1 MKPVKHYSIDKIL
14 LSNASAHS
22 VATDPIS
29 DCIVVEEPLEV
40 WFGYSLINAP
50 VPELLYTTMRTPGDD
65 INLVLG
71 WLFCSGII
79 QNLSDVFSINHT
91 GAQRLKLQTT
101 NRIMV
106 TFSKMIDVTQYKRA
120 DVVSSACGV
129 CGQQSIDSLLEKLS
143 NRTQTTTKAH
153 SLSIQSLSKLVSGL
167 SERQT
172 IFKQTGGNHG
182 VALFDYQTHLLD
194 VREDVGRHNALDKLI
209 GASFSTLTKSNHDI
223 AGVVLSGRVGFEMIQ
238 KTAMAGL
245 HYVIAIGAP
254 SSLAIDLAED
264 CDICLLGFVKPQ
276 RCNLYTGRHLL
287 SDKLTHQGM

>member
-1 MKPVKHYSIDKIL
+1 M
-14 LSNASAHS
+14 SNASEYS
-22 VATDPIS
+22 VATNQTL

-40 WFGYSLINAP
+40 WFGYSVINAP

-79 QNLSDVFSINHT
+79 QGLSDVFSINHT
-91 GAQRLKLQTT
+91 GAGRLKQQAT

-106 TFSKMIDVTQYKRA
+106 TFSKLIDMTQYKRA

-129 CGQQSIDSLLEKLS
+129 CGQQSIDSLLEKLPD
-143 NRTQTTTKAH
+143 RTQTTTKRH
-153 SLSIQSLSKLVSGL
+153 NLSIQSLSMLASGL

-172 IFKQTGGNHG
+172 IFEQTGGNHG
-182 VALFDYQTHLLD
+182 VALFDYQAHMLD

-209 GASFSTLTKSNHDI
+209 GASLKTIATSNHDI
-223 AGVVLSGRVGFEMIQ
+223 AGVVLSGRVGFEMVQ
-238 KTAMAGL
+238 KAAMAGL
-245 HYVIAIGAP
+245 HYIIALGAP

-264 CDICLLGFVKPQ
+264 CGICLLGFAKPE
-276 RCNLYTGRHLL
+276 RCNLYTGGHLL
-287 SDKLTHQGM
+287 SDQP

>member
-1 MKPVKHYSIDKIL
+1 M
-14 LSNASAHS
+14 SNTSEYS
-22 VATDPIS
+22 VATNQTS

-40 WFGYSLINAP
+40 WFGYSVINAP

-79 QNLSDVFSINHT
+79 QGVSDVFSINHT
-91 GAQRLKLQTT
+91 GAERLKLQTT

-129 CGQQSIDSLLEKLS
+129 CGQQSIDSLLEKLPD
-143 NRTQTTTKAH
+143 RTQTTTKRH
-153 SLSIQSLSKLVSGL
+153 NLSIQSLSMLASGL

-172 IFKQTGGNHG
+172 IFEQTGGNHG
-182 VALFDYQTHLLD
+182 VALFDYQAHMLD

-209 GASFSTLTKSNHDI
+209 GASLKTIAKSNHDI
-223 AGVVLSGRVGFEMIQ
+223 AGVVLSGRVGFEMVQ
-238 KTAMAGL
+238 KAAMAGL
-245 HYVIAIGAP
+245 HYIVALGAP
-254 SSLAIDLAED
+254 SSIAIDLAKD
-264 CDICLLGFVKPQ
+264 CGICLLGFAKPE
-276 RCNLYTGRHLL
+276 RCNLYTGGHIL
-287 SDKLTHQGM
+287 SDQPTHQGV